1 MSWCASSIFY
11 VKEKG
16 EIHSGIGVCFYFG
29 GTMNNLNPIV
39 KVNLGTIAKVQE
51 FVKTVS
57 KFRGNFDLIS
67 GNYMVDAK
75 SILGIFSLNYRD
87 DIDLRIIDAHN
98 EMDEVMEALRPFMT
112 TERVELT
119 A

>member
-1 MSWCASSIFY
+1 
-11 VKEKG
+11 
-16 EIHSGIGVCFYFG
+16 
-29 GTMNNLNPIV
+29 MNNLNPIV

-112 TERVELT
+112 NERVELT